1 MKPYVE
7 SGNAARRALLE
18 AAPDPHERRLKASVR
33 SFEQVIRVIGVF
45 ALVLVPMIGVMARST
60 EAAAYV
66 AINFLAVIVTLDLL
80 ERNVKKALRSARDQ
94 RTAGSIQTSE
104 NAAE

>member
-7 SGNAARRALLE
+7 SGNTARRALAE
-18 AAPDPHERRLKASVR
+18 ASPNAQERRLQASVR

-45 ALVLVPMIGVMARST
+45 ALLLVPMIGVMARST

-66 AINFLAVIVTLDLL
+66 AVNFLAVIVTLDLL
-80 ERNVKKALRSARDQ
+80 ERNVKKALRELRAQ
-94 RTAGSIQTSE
+94 RTAGSIQ
-104 NAAE
+104 

>member
-7 SGNAARRALLE
+7 SGQAARRALDATLPNASE
-18 AAPDPHERRLKASVR
+18 HRLVSSVR
-33 SFEQVIRVIGVF
+33 GFEQVIRILGVF
-45 ALVLVPMIGVMARST
+45 AILLTPMIGVMARST

-80 ERNVKKALRSARDQ
+80 QRNVKKALRELRQ
-94 RTAGSIQTSE
+94 RRAGSSQ
-104 NAAE
+104 